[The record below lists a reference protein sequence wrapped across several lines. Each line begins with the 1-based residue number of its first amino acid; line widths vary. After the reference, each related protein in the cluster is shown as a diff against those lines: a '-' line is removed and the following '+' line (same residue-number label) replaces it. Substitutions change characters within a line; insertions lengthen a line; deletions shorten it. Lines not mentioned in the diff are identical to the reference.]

1 MNYSAKFKRRRYIRV
16 RIVDLLK
23 KDGISLGVSVSSKE
37 DAIDVMVDLQ
47 DKSGNINNK
56 KTYKKGILKRES
68 EGSTAV
74 GMGIAIPHTKNKA
87 VIDPGIVAITVP
99 DGVDYESPSGDMSTL
114 LFMIAAPK
122 DGGDVHL
129 EVLSRLMVM
138 LMDDTFANNLRAAKS
153 ADEFLEII
161 DKKETEKFS

>member
-1 MNYSAKFKRRRYIRV
+1 M

-23 KDGISLGVSVSSKE
+23 AEGVSLGVKVSSKE
-37 DAIDVMVDLQ
+37 EAIDVMVDLQ
-47 DKSGNINNK
+47 DKSGNISNK
-56 KTYKKGILKRES
+56 KAYKKGILKRES

-87 VIDPGIVAITVP
+87 VVKPGLVAITVP
-99 DGVDYESPSGDMSTL
+99 EGVDYESPSGDLSTL

-138 LMDDTFANNLRAAKS
+138 LMDDTFANNLRAATT

-161 DKKETEKFS
+161 DQKETEKFS